1 MHRYYF
7 TLYPSSSLTINLRT
21 ILEYFLESLNHIL
34 FPRFFHA
41 IGYSALLHH
50 KIGLTIIDTRVYTY
64 QHQAFINAIFKS
76 RSWRIYFN
84 RNEMIVLP
92 FLPLFFTTV
101 FLTFPF
107 FLTLLK
113 IYKQRFIS
121 SNFSYKTPEVWRIL
135 DKLSIGAQ
143 GINNKL

>member
-84 RNEMIVLP
+84 RNEMIASL
-92 FLPLFFTTV
+92 FLPLFFLLQFFSL
-101 FLTFPF
+101 FLF
-107 FLTLLK
+107 FNSFENLQTA
-113 IYKQRFIS
+113 IHFEQF
-121 SNFSYKTPEVWRIL
+121 
-135 DKLSIGAQ
+135 
-143 GINNKL
+143 

>member
-84 RNEMIVLP
+84 RNEMIASL
-92 FLPLFFTTV
+92 FLPLFF
-101 FLTFPF
+101 FYYSFSHFYF
-107 FLTLLK
+107 FFNSFENLQTA
-113 IYKQRFIS
+113 IHFEQF
-121 SNFSYKTPEVWRIL
+121 
-135 DKLSIGAQ
+135 
-143 GINNKL
+143 